1 MWKTLEALPKCTEEI
16 KMREKVIDLEHR
28 NGGPVCRYV
37 NIPKEEAKALG

>member
-28 NGGPVCRYV
+28 NGGLVCRYV
-37 NIPKEEAKALG
+37 ITPKEETKPLG